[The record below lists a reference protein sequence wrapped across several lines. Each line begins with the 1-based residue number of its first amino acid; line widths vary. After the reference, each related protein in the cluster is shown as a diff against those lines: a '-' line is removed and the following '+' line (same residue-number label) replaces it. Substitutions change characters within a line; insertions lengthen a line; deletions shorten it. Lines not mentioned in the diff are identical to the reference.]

1 MPTQKRS
8 AEEKVRIL
16 QELAIWES
24 QGKPASIFAKAHGIG
39 RKNLYNWK
47 ARRLQ
52 LEQIA
57 SESSRVNVQPFVQV
71 QSAIRR
77 SRKTPE
83 KSSVAIQI
91 TTTQLKIDVPVG
103 FTETDLKIILT
114 RVGGSHAR

>member
-8 AEEKVRIL
+8 IEEKVRIL
-16 QELAIWES
+16 KELEIWER
-24 QGKPASIFAKAHGIG
+24 QGKPASSFAEAHGIG

-47 ARRLQ
+47 ARRPQ

-57 SESSRVNVQPFVQV
+57 SENTEVIAQPFVQV
-71 QSAIRR
+71 QSAAKRL
-77 SRKTPE
+77 RKTPE

-91 TTTQLKIDVPVG
+91 TTAQLKIDVPVG